1 MNISTKPYES
11 LLPFMVVEAISSPGM
26 SLDTISFGVN
36 ESGWAWLVSSKR
48 LIVWKPSQ
56 SQTVTRRRKISP
68 CYDLKLPLSDLAH
81 KADLVQIFFKPQNVG
96 TVPAA
101 LSISPEGTIRFWS
114 NIADDR
120 FIDSSA
126 PDSHGQEFCTLAA
139 LSPVEYI
146 IGTTTGLVYMLTINL
161 QASDKRGVLIC
172 SPLRA
177 PAGLLSG
184 IGRRVTNLF
193 FGPMSDFGP
202 DAKGPL
208 IAVPKYSQ
216 STIDKTGSTDRPF
229 FILSPSFKLRQ
240 WSRGN
245 DCSDQLVTEWDL
257 QKNVHIKLLSS
268 LGLSE
273 GDGMSFWPIDM
284 ITNKSGELLILIVV
298 LDTLRDNSIN
308 YATCT
313 FNPYQGGDQISRLK
327 LLQSHSWHY
336 SDESEDQLLS
346 LRFLERRATSQLCFM
361 YDRKF
366 LFLVQVDE
374 DILDA
379 VDYGNQ
385 EDAILGAGVIDGHPL
400 LFTQRDG
407 LIYVSP
413 VVSNKSRLNETSIQL
428 EHPPIDPRVTQR
440 RQTANISVEPMVVE
454 LEEENSPP
462 EEPSSRHNRSQ
473 ATQSGGKSTSMDQ
486 SSNSLAAGE
495 QPSSNKSA
503 PDQDDILKN
512 KKDFEWVHQIDSR
525 EYGLASETLAAL
537 AETSELL
544 KDRKKTLLALS
555 KLAKLAE

>member
-11 LLPFMVVEAISSPGM
+11 LLPFMVVEAISAPGI
-26 SLDTISFGVN
+26 SLDSISFKVN
-36 ESGWAWLVSSKR
+36 ESGWAWLVSGKK
-48 LIVWKPSQ
+48 LIVWKPTQ

-68 CYDLKLPLSDLAH
+68 CYDLKLPVSDIAH
-81 KADLVQIFFKPQNVG
+81 RAELVQVFFKPQNAS
-96 TVPAA
+96 TLPAA
-101 LSISPEGTIRFWS
+101 LVVSPEGTIRFWA

-120 FIDSSA
+120 FIDSSISDA
-126 PDSHGQEFCTLAA
+126 HGQEFCTLAA

-146 IGTTTGLVYMLTINL
+146 IGTTTGLVYMFTINL
-161 QASDKRGVLIC
+161 QATDKRGVLIY
-172 SPLRA
+172 SPLSA
-177 PAGLLSG
+177 PSGLLSG

-193 FGPMSDFGP
+193 FGPMADFGP

-240 WSRGN
+240 WSRGG
-245 DCSDQLVTEWDL
+245 DCTDQLVREWDL
-257 QKNVHIKLLSS
+257 QKSVHTKLLSS
-268 LGLSE
+268 LGLS
-273 GDGMSFWPIDM
+273 DTDNLNFWPIDM
-284 ITNKSGELLILIVV
+284 ITTKSKELLVLIVV
-298 LDTLRDNSIN
+298 LDTLRDNSIS

-313 FNPYQGGDQISRLK
+313 FNPYQVGGQLSRLK

-385 EDAILGAGVIDGHPL
+385 EDAILGAGLIDGHPL

-413 VVSNKSRLNETSIQL
+413 VVSNRSRMNETSIQL
-428 EHPPIDPRVTQR
+428 EHPPIDPRVSR
-440 RQTANISVEPMVVE
+440 RQNTTVVEPMVVE
-454 LEEENSPP
+454 VEEEENNQS
-462 EEPSSRHNRSQ
+462 EPSSMLHSRSQ
-473 ATQSGGKSTSMDQ
+473 AGNKSTSINQ
-486 SSNSLAAGE
+486 STTSETAASD
-495 QPSSNKSA
+495 QPSSSKTA
-503 PDQDDILKN
+503 ETDDVLLN
-512 KKDFEWVHQIDSR
+512 SKDFEWVHQIDNKQ
-525 EYGLASETLAAL
+525 YGLASETLAKL
-537 AETSELL
+537 VDTSEFL
-544 KDRKKTLLALS
+544 KDRKKTLIALS

>member
-1 MNISTKPYES
+1 MNISTRPYES
-11 LLPFMVVEAISSPGM
+11 LLPFMVVEAISAPST
-26 SLDTISFGVN
+26 SLDSVSFRIN
-36 ESGWAWLVSSKR
+36 ESGWAWLVSGKR
-48 LIVWKPSQ
+48 LIVWKPTQ

-68 CYDLKLPLSDLAH
+68 CYDLKLPLSDIAH
-81 KADLVQIFFKPQNVG
+81 KAELVQVFFKPQNVG

-101 LSISPEGTIRFWS
+101 LIISPEGTIRFWA

-120 FIDSSA
+120 FIDSSVSDA
-126 PDSHGQEFCTLAA
+126 QGQEFCTLAT

-172 SPLRA
+172 SPLSV
-177 PAGLLSG
+177 PSGLLSG
-184 IGRRVTNLF
+184 IGRRVTTLF
-193 FGPMSDFGP
+193 FGPMADFGP

-240 WSRGN
+240 WSRAN
-245 DCSDQLVTEWDL
+245 DCTDQLVREWDL
-257 QKNVHIKLLSS
+257 HKNVHMKLLAS

-273 GDGMSFWPIDM
+273 RDNLNSWPIDM
-284 ITNKSGELLILIVV
+284 ITTRSKELLILIVV
-298 LDTLRDNSIN
+298 LDTLRDNSIS

-313 FNPYQGGDQISRLK
+313 FNPYQIGDQISRLK

-336 SDESEDQLLS
+336 SNESEDQLLS
-346 LRFLERRATSQLCFM
+346 LRFLERRAASQLCFM

-413 VVSNKSRLNETSIQL
+413 VVSNKSRMNETSIQL
-428 EHPPIDPRVTQR
+428 EHPPIDPRITHRKQV
-440 RQTANISVEPMVVE
+440 ANAVEPMVVE

-473 ATQSGGKSTSMDQ
+473 ANQSGVKSTSLNQ
-486 SSNSLAAGE
+486 STISDTASE
-495 QPSSNKSA
+495 QPTSSRIA
-503 PDQDDILKN
+503 TDLDDVIRN
-512 KKDFEWVHQIDSR
+512 NKDFEWVHQIDNR
-525 EYGLASETLAAL
+525 EYGLASETLANL